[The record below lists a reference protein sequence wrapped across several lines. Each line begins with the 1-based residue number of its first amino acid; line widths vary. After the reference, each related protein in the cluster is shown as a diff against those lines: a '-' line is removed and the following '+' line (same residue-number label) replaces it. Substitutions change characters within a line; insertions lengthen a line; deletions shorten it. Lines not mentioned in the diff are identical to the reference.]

1 MNLNPHLILSLC
13 WYYPASKKE
22 VGIILP
28 VVGGKTEWEDL
39 L

>member
-22 VGIILP
+22 FAFYSL
-28 VVGGKTEWEDL
+28 GKTEWEDL